1 MKSVKVVWT
10 NKYSKETGYIKD
22 IDTENRHFINTFDET
37 EAKVFVNAGL
47 ATSAIKRL
55 VSYGE
60 GENNDFAV
68 VSIS

>member
-1 MKSVKVVWT
+1 MKSVKITWT

-22 IDTENRHFINTFDET
+22 VDSKNRHFINTFDEA
-37 EAKVFVNAGL
+37 EAKVYANAGL
-47 ATSAIKRL
+47 AASAIKKL

-68 VSIS
+68 IPA